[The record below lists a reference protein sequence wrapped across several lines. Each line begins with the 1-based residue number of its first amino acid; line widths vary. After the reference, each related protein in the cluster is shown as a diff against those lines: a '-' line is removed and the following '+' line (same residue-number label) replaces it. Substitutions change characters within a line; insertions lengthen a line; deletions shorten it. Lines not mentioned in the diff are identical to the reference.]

1 MSETLV
7 IDTIVAEGV
16 FSVETQML
24 SVVSPEQ
31 VVVALTER
39 PDTVAVEFDA
49 SAVSLLEDSQIY
61 IIADGAQGP
70 VGPPGPTGGYALQYP
85 AGEALGGHRMVV
97 LDDTGKA
104 IYADSTILTHAN
116 KVLGITTGAASVGA
130 TATIQTGGE
139 MTEPSWSWVLGTP
152 IWLSL
157 AGMLTQVAPVTGFS
171 LIVAFPVSATKAI
184 ISLREPIFLN

>member
-7 IDTIVAEGV
+7 IDTLVAEGV

-70 VGPPGPTGGYALQYP
+70 VGPPGPTGGYALQYT
-85 AGEALGGHRMVV
+85 AGEALGGHRAVV
-97 LDDTGKA
+97 LNDMGEVV
-104 IYADSTILTHAN
+104 YADNTILTHAN
-116 KVLGITTGAASVGA
+116 KVLGITTGAASMGA
-130 TATIQTGGE
+130 MATIQTGGE
-139 MTEPSWSWVLGTP
+139 MTEPSWSWVLDTP
-152 IWLSL
+152 IWLSSS
-157 AGMLTQVAPVTGFS
+157 GMLTQVAPVTGFS

>member
-7 IDTIVAEGV
+7 IDTLVSEGV
-16 FSVETQML
+16 FSVETQVL

-31 VVVALTER
+31 V
-39 PDTVAVEFDA
+39 
-49 SAVSLLEDSQIY
+49 Y

-104 IYADSTILTHAN
+104 IYADNTVLSHAN
-116 KVLGITTGAASVGA
+116 KVLGITTGAASMGA

-139 MTEPSWSWVLGTP
+139 MTEPSWLWALDTP
-152 IWLSL
+152 IWLSSS
-157 AGMLTQVAPVTGFS
+157 GMLTQVAPVTGFS

>member
-7 IDTIVAEGV
+7 IDTLISEGV
-16 FSVETQML
+16 FSVETQVL

-31 VVVALTER
+31 V
-39 PDTVAVEFDA
+39 
-49 SAVSLLEDSQIY
+49 Y

-70 VGPPGPTGGYALQYP
+70 AGPPGPTGGSALQYQ

-104 IYADSTILTHAN
+104 IYADNTLLSHAN
-116 KVLGITTGAASVGA
+116 KVLGMTTGAVSMGD

-139 MTEPSWSWVLGTP
+139 MTEPSWSWVLDTP
-152 IWLSL
+152 IWLSSS
-157 AGMLTQVAPVTGFS
+157 GVLTQVAPVTGFS